1 MLFFCSRYVP
11 FFVGDLAN
19 FLTSAEKERIVKHE
33 LDSIRAL
40 PGDFNIGNLPDAAL
54 YADECISK
62 LVQLWDRLTA
72 FFIVYNFTSNCN
84 HFTAS

>member
-1 MLFFCSRYVP
+1 MQRFFCSRCVAY
-11 FFVGDLAN
+11 FIGDLAN
-19 FLTSAEKERIVKHE
+19 FLTSAEKERILKHE

-62 LVQLWDRLTA
+62 LMYLM
-72 FFIVYNFTSNCN
+72 
-84 HFTAS
+84 